1 MTNHNFIRKLEKKA
15 IFFLFFIF
23 STSLFSQINI
33 DEQLI
38 TIKKDITDSKFDV
51 AKQKLDQLLRDNQNN
66 SLNKVKIYTSYSSLF
81 SSQNNFSDAFYYT
94 NLSKQ
99 ISEKTETKLDDA
111 YTNYSF
117 SMIYTNNQEYDKTI
131 EFANLALKNLKKYP
145 SENIL
150 YVNIYLIMAYTHST
164 NGIYSE
170 QYENYIQNA
179 LAYAIKS
186 NDPIL
191 LESAH
196 SNSMLMYFHK
206 YNKTKSHTDLDNV
219 FLQAETTLGYIKK
232 FEHKIPSKNK
242 AMLYNNLASIINSF
256 PYKNLSPTE
265 RYNLAESYLNEAFKL
280 LKTYKNNFITATC
293 YITFGE
299 IQENKGNIKL
309 AEESYLKAYPF
320 IKTQSVTSD
329 IVTLFDL
336 SQLLSAFYEK
346 TNQTDKALKYN
357 KESLQYMQTAY
368 EKTLENKRKFLEA
381 YYDSEN
387 KNQEIKQLE
396 EKNKIYTRQRIL
408 YIGIISL
415 ALAGL
420 VFLTYL
426 IRYRHKLNKQKT
438 DLLESEKIET
448 ELTLQLEKE
457 EKARLKAEKDLAE
470 IQQEHSQKQALAVS
484 IQLNH
489 KNTFINEL
497 KEKVKDEKSINID
510 RFLKDEKIVDN
521 NFDDLNNTIQ
531 NVHPNFFKK
540 LASVS
545 KNKLSNQDLKY
556 ATYIYLNMDNQRIAT
571 LLKVESKTV
580 RMTKYR
586 LKQKIG
592 LQKEDSLTDFI
603 QNLDL

>member
-1 MTNHNFIRKLEKKA
+1 
-15 IFFLFFIF
+15 
-23 STSLFSQINI
+23 
-33 DEQLI
+33 
-38 TIKKDITDSKFDV
+38 
-51 AKQKLDQLLRDNQNN
+51 
-66 SLNKVKIYTSYSSLF
+66 
-81 SSQNNFSDAFYYT
+81 
-94 NLSKQ
+94 
-99 ISEKTETKLDDA
+99 
-111 YTNYSF
+111 
-117 SMIYTNNQEYDKTI
+117 
-131 EFANLALKNLKKYP
+131 
-145 SENIL
+145 
-150 YVNIYLIMAYTHST
+150 
-164 NGIYSE
+164 
-170 QYENYIQNA
+170 
-179 LAYAIKS
+179 
-186 NDPIL
+186 
-191 LESAH
+191 
-196 SNSMLMYFHK
+196 
-206 YNKTKSHTDLDNV
+206 
-219 FLQAETTLGYIKK
+219 
-232 FEHKIPSKNK
+232 
-242 AMLYNNLASIINSF
+242 
-256 PYKNLSPTE
+256 
-265 RYNLAESYLNEAFKL
+265 
-280 LKTYKNNFITATC
+280 
-293 YITFGE
+293 
-299 IQENKGNIKL
+299 
-309 AEESYLKAYPF
+309 
-320 IKTQSVTSD
+320 
-329 IVTLFDL
+329 
-336 SQLLSAFYEK
+336 
-346 TNQTDKALKYN
+346 
-357 KESLQYMQTAY
+357 MQTAY
-368 EKTLENKRKFLEA
+368 EKTL
-381 YYDSEN
+381 EN

>member
-1 MTNHNFIRKLEKKA
+1 
-15 IFFLFFIF
+15 
-23 STSLFSQINI
+23 
-33 DEQLI
+33 
-38 TIKKDITDSKFDV
+38 
-51 AKQKLDQLLRDNQNN
+51 
-66 SLNKVKIYTSYSSLF
+66 
-81 SSQNNFSDAFYYT
+81 
-94 NLSKQ
+94 
-99 ISEKTETKLDDA
+99 
-111 YTNYSF
+111 
-117 SMIYTNNQEYDKTI
+117 
-131 EFANLALKNLKKYP
+131 
-145 SENIL
+145 
-150 YVNIYLIMAYTHST
+150 
-164 NGIYSE
+164 
-170 QYENYIQNA
+170 
-179 LAYAIKS
+179 
-186 NDPIL
+186 
-191 LESAH
+191 
-196 SNSMLMYFHK
+196 
-206 YNKTKSHTDLDNV
+206 
-219 FLQAETTLGYIKK
+219 
-232 FEHKIPSKNK
+232 
-242 AMLYNNLASIINSF
+242 
-256 PYKNLSPTE
+256 
-265 RYNLAESYLNEAFKL
+265 
-280 LKTYKNNFITATC
+280 FITATC

-381 YYDSEN
+381 YYDLEN

-438 DLLESEKIET
+438 DLLESEKIES